1 YRVEGG
7 WLAGRDTL
15 VYPDIRSLVQAF
27 RASINGAVVYDPNV
41 PATSNV
47 ASAVAGADGL
57 IAIRF
62 DREAGSLYHQ
72 LVETG
77 PRLPVKV
84 WLVRKDGRRLFTG
97 SGKIPG
103 TTRPSSGSA
112 KNDAYRWFIEHYLKR
127 GKCNTAFGA
136 YYIDQ
141 YWMTDPMRINRNHHT
156 LSNHDYFV
164 SKNAFF
170 FDLSPWADEPATDDP
185 HQRPGTDLETLKE
198 LLLLAYQQNG
208 NGNTFTHIGGFPPW
222 AFKYTQHAGGKH
234 DDVPTEWEYS

>member
-1 YRVEGG
+1 MFGIIVVATKEENAVGHVKSPSIGLFDLNYTLAGDWSTQGQVKRAWDHAHTVATLQGLVNRKAPRLYTFFVENGNDNIDRYWWNKYRVEGG
-7 WLAGRDTL
+7 WLDRRDTL

-41 PATSNV
+41 PANSNV

-112 KNDAYRWFIEHYLKR
+112 KNDAYRWFIEHYLK
-127 GKCNTAFGA
+127 
-136 YYIDQ
+136 
-141 YWMTDPMRINRNHHT
+141 
-156 LSNHDYFV
+156 
-164 SKNAFF
+164 
-170 FDLSPWADEPATDDP
+170 
-185 HQRPGTDLETLKE
+185 
-198 LLLLAYQQNG
+198 
-208 NGNTFTHIGGFPPW
+208 
-222 AFKYTQHAGGKH
+222 
-234 DDVPTEWEYS
+234 